1 MATFFLSNLR
11 FLREKFIS
19 GGFSTER
26 LQELIDGKAIFPT
39 ELVQLAAMC
48 GETPTRLIQH
58 NLQEQGSAVEAIK
71 MVVFDVDGVLTEAG
85 MYYTESGD
93 EFKRFNARDGIAMK
107 ALRKAGYQTAIISH
121 GINEKLIRRRAEL
134 LDIPFVYCGKEPKS
148 DVLARWCAELHIGFE
163 QCAFI
168 GDDINDLSL
177 FHVCGFT
184 ACPADAT
191 EAVKEVADVLLRARG
206 GDGCVREWIDRFF
219 FKSPLGAQFNL

>member
-1 MATFFLSNLR
+1 MTTYFSDNLSFLC
-11 FLREKFIS
+11 EKIEVA
-19 GGFSTER
+19 GFSAER
-26 LQELIDGKAIFPT
+26 LLELIRGQAILPN
-39 ELVQLAAMC
+39 ELIQLAAIC
-48 GETPTRLIQH
+48 GETPTRLLQN
-58 NLQEQGSAVEAIK
+58 NLREQGSAVGQIK

-107 ALRKAGYQTAIISH
+107 ALRKAGFQTAIISH

-148 DVLARWCAELHIGFE
+148 DVLARWCTELSIQFE

-191 EAVKEVADVLLRARG
+191 EAVKEIADVLLSSRG
-206 GDGCVREWIDRFF
+206 GEGCVREWVDRFF
-219 FKSPLGAQFNL
+219 FESPLGAQSNI